1 MISTKKL
8 LKNIV
13 IYFFTAALSILVIW
27 YIIYH
32 LFNGF
37 QTELETVP
45 AILETKS
52 NSMLLDAYIVRDEHV
67 LYASN
72 EGGVNYLYDDGSKVG
87 AGSVVAKIYSG
98 EGAREVADKILSID
112 KTINILENS
121 SVSDKATKT
130 DTNVIDSK
138 INDLFFIIRDKI
150 EDGDVE
156 YALYRKDELLT
167 YLNKRQVITQN
178 VSGFEEQ
185 IISLQSEREE
195 LSGKL
200 INLDESITVDKS
212 GYFYSNAD
220 GYENIFD
227 FSGIDSMT
235 LQQYYDAVDS
245 DPVDHSDSL
254 AVGKL
259 VNSPEWYVLTE
270 INSEQ
275 LKKFTEGNVY
285 PLTFPYNS
293 DVIIKMKLERII
305 RENNSE
311 SVVLVF
317 KTNTMPDNFNYLRKQ
332 SVQIVEESYTG
343 YKIPSNALR
352 VIDGVKGV
360 YILSGNTVKF
370 KEVEVLVELNGYYIV
385 KEQPTYLE
393 DENYN
398 KKLGLYDVVIISG
411 KNLYDGKIVSN
422 AGVG

>member
-1 MISTKKL
+1 MLNTKKL
-8 LKNIV
+8 FKNIM
-13 IYFFTAALSILVIW
+13 IYFFSAALSILLIW

-37 QTELETVP
+37 QTKLETVP

-52 NSMLLDAYIVRDEHV
+52 NSMLLDAYIVRDETV
-67 LYASN
+67 LYATN
-72 EGGVNYLYDDGSKVG
+72 EGGVNYLYDDGAKVS
-87 AGSVVAKIYSG
+87 AGTVVAKIYSG

-121 SVSDKATKT
+121 SVSGNATKT
-130 DTNVIDSK
+130 DTIAIDRK
-138 INDLFFIIRDKI
+138 INDIFFIIRDKI

-156 YALYRKDELLT
+156 FALYRKDELLT

-178 VSGFEEQ
+178 VSGFDEQ
-185 IISLQSEREE
+185 IIALQAERNE
-195 LSGKL
+195 LTGQL
-200 INLDESITVDKS
+200 INLDESITVLKP

-220 GYENIFD
+220 GYENTFD
-227 FSGIDSMT
+227 YSNIQSMT
-235 LQQYYDAVDS
+235 LKQYYDAVDS
-245 DPVDHSDSL
+245 DPIDHSNSL

-259 VNSPEWYVLTE
+259 INSPEWYVMSE
-270 INSEQ
+270 ISSDQ
-275 LKKFTEGNVY
+275 LKKFTEGNTY

-293 DVIIKMKLERII
+293 DVVIKMKLERII
-305 RENNSE
+305 KENNSE
-311 SVVLVF
+311 SAVLVF

-352 VIDGVKGV
+352 VVDGVKGV

-370 KEVEVLVELNGYYIV
+370 KEVEVLIEFSGYFLV

-398 KKLGLYDVVIISG
+398 KKLGLYDIVIISG

-422 AGVG
+422 AG